1 MKTQIKIID
10 PYTIR
15 HRYQKNNGQMSEW
28 SRGTGQFLGWETIH
42 NQVKMICIGKKNRS
56 IEFEITYKGKNYDL
70 HGQETEQTFVI

>member
-1 MKTQIKIID
+1 
-10 PYTIR
+10 
-15 HRYQKNNGQMSEW
+15 MSEW